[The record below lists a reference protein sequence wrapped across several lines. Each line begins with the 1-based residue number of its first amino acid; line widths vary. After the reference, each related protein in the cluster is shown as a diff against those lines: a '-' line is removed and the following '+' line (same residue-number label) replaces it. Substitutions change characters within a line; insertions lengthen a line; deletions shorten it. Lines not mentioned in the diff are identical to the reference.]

1 MKNVYTLI
9 SVILI
14 FCMLF
19 LPMLCIRLPGDAA
32 LPDVPDEPDMFEVYF
47 PDTKTTEMMEADEY
61 IWSVVA
67 AEMPA
72 EYEIEALKAQAVA
85 AYTFACYRRSLRDR
99 GISDKEY
106 DVAADHTTDQAF
118 ITKQKAAENWGKNS
132 EQYTT
137 KIEDAVSFVSGQKL
151 TYNGEVILASY
162 YAISSGK
169 TENCLDI
176 WGSDRAYLVSVESEW
191 DKESPKYEVKT
202 EFNEQT
208 LKEKLKSV
216 CEFQASEEAFAIN
229 ARSEG
234 GSVMSVTVCG
244 KTIKG
249 TELRTLLGLRSA
261 NFEIDYDE
269 ESKKHTITTYGYGH
283 GIGMSQFGAN
293 CLAKQGKTYDEI
305 LKHYYSEVAIE

>member
-19 LPMLCIRLPGDAA
+19 LPVLCVKPHDNTA
-32 LPDVPDEPDMFEVYF
+32 LPDELDEPDMFEVYF
-47 PDTKTTEMMEADEY
+47 PDTKTTEMMEADDY

-72 EYEIEALKAQAVA
+72 EYDIEALKAQAVA
-85 AYTFACYRRSLRDR
+85 AYTFACYRRSLRER

-118 ITKQKAAENWGKNS
+118 ITKAKAAENWGKNS
-132 EQYTT
+132 EQYTA
-137 KIEDAVSFVSGQKL
+137 KIEDAVKSVSGQKM
-151 TYNGEVILASY
+151 TYDGEVILASY

-176 WGSDRAYLVSVESEW
+176 WGSDRAYLVSVASEW

-202 EFNEQT
+202 EFTESQ
-208 LKEKLKSV
+208 LQEKLKSV
-216 CEFQASEEAFAIN
+216 CEFKSSEDAFAIN

-261 NFEIDYDE
+261 NFEIEYDAE
-269 ESKKHTITTYGYGH
+269 NEKYAITTYGYGH
-283 GIGMSQFGAN
+283 GIGMSQFGAS

-305 LKHYYSEVAIE
+305 LKHYYSGVAIE